1 VVRIDRR
8 LELSREQRLTTT
20 FEYKL
25 PVIELKV
32 SAMSWNQ
39 ASGRWQPCQAR
50 LLVSTDAGRKVLQ
63 SEPSIF
69 DRTGVPGLARI
80 YLPAREVLGVARA
93 KVLGLDPATRFNDL
107 RSFDLPAAA
116 GPDPTTVS
124 VTLLLCGL
132 EQKLERISGELFR
145 FFTPLVGEERALR
158 IARVGLVI
166 DPSRAVP
173 SYLDGNIRL
182 PATLDLTRDECCET
196 LMHEWTH
203 HAMAVLA
210 NDPEVEGRLGG
221 AHQTWEA
228 APNRELAWD
237 EARAHFFSVVLTR
250 RLDLPRAPGS
260 FGEASSRGVRQGV
273 AQAGETV
280 EGVGASALLTYYTT
294 LGHRRT
300 EDVVRDFLG
309 TQDAA
314 VASTGHPPRTSREF
328 FAQERQRVEQ
338 LRQQG
343 SLSAAESARRLQV
356 LTSVTAEYRI
366 NP

>member
-1 VVRIDRR
+1 MRR
-8 LELSREQRLTTT
+8 KFPGTRR
-20 FEYKL
+20 
-25 PVIELKV
+25 PGP
-32 SAMSWNQ
+32 A
-39 ASGRWQPCQAR
+39 AR

-69 DRTGVPGLARI
+69 DRTGVPGLARV
-80 YLPAREVLGVARA
+80 YLPAREVLGVTRA
-93 KVLGLDPATRFNDL
+93 KVLGLDPATKFNDL

-210 NDPEVEGRLGG
+210 NDPDVEGRLGG

-228 APNRELAWD
+228 APNRKLAWD
-237 EARAHFFSVVLTR
+237 EARAHFFSVDPAREASPEPTAPALRPDVERDDAPPAAAGTSVLEAAQARRDRAFRAYTR
-250 RLDLPRAPGS
+250 LVTSNEQGDVDAAPAEYKAAVDAVGLALVIDEASGAELSQGQESRPLQVGLPTFVPGAPGTKAIS
-260 FGEASSRGVRQGV
+260 GNRGKLYPDRNPSV
-273 AQAGETV
+273 AK
-280 EGVGASALLTYYTT
+280 
-294 LGHRRT
+294 
-300 EDVVRDFLG
+300 
-309 TQDAA
+309 
-314 VASTGHPPRTSREF
+314 
-328 FAQERQRVEQ
+328 
-338 LRQQG
+338 
-343 SLSAAESARRLQV
+343 
-356 LTSVTAEYRI
+356 
-366 NP
+366 